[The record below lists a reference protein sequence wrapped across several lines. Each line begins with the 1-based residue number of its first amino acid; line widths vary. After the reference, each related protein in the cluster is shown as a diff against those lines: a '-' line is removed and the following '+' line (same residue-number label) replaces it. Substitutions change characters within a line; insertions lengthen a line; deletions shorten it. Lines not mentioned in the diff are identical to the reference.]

1 MTGNLNIGR
10 NVSNVY
16 YDVTNF
22 FFEKDL
28 PDDDIVDD
36 EGNIVVV
43 DFSDS
48 GVYPVAWEV
57 IRSYFFSTES
67 CKNDIKFSYCILLL
81 FNSSIVPPNIPY
93 TISSLYESPSK

>member
-28 PDDDIVDD
+28 PDDDIVD
-36 EGNIVVV
+36 E
-43 DFSDS
+43 
-48 GVYPVAWEV
+48 EMM
-57 IRSYFFSTES
+57 
-67 CKNDIKFSYCILLL
+67 K
-81 FNSSIVPPNIPY
+81 
-93 TISSLYESPSK
+93 